1 MKEKKRR
8 TKAEARNAKPA
19 GGLNWVQPGWT
30 KGTEVRGVAAPDISM
45 FGRSGLKFKSL
56 AT

>member
-19 GGLNWVQPGWT
+19 SGLVQPGWT

-45 FGRSGLKFKSL
+45 FGRSGLKLKSL